1 MVVLLWPILWKYA
14 YTCMCMHLW
23 SYMYLYNASG
33 KVIGNRVYWI
43 GILYAYE
50 KNLYPI
56 NSFVQKHCHT
66 FFSYQVVATDADLA
80 EPYNLVVYDTA
91 GTARAEQYFDVDV
104 TSGIIFVKRD
114 LRFPT
119 SQTSEMFV
127 LDIQVSI
134 TEEFISITPLFVH
147 LPCWDIICTTV

>member
-1 MVVLLWPILWKYA
+1 MDLDYTLSQIYLMILSVAYSLKYA
-14 YTCMCMHLW
+14 Y
-23 SYMYLYNASG
+23 
-33 KVIGNRVYWI
+33 
-43 GILYAYE
+43 ILQ
-50 KNLYPI
+50 
-56 NSFVQKHCHT
+56 SHCFKSIVVL
-66 FFSYQVVATDADLA
+66 FFHWQVVATDADLA

-127 LDIQVSI
+127 LDIQVGI
-134 TEEFISITPLFVH
+134 ADIFIHLSLFVYH
-147 LPCWDIICTTV
+147 VWR

>member
-1 MVVLLWPILWKYA
+1 MIP
-14 YTCMCMHLW
+14 
-23 SYMYLYNASG
+23 
-33 KVIGNRVYWI
+33 
-43 GILYAYE
+43 
-50 KNLYPI
+50 
-56 NSFVQKHCHT
+56 
-66 FFSYQVVATDADLA
+66 FFHQVVATDADLA

-127 LDIQVSI
+127 LDIQVGI
-134 TEEFISITPLFVH
+134 ADIFIHLSLFVYH
-147 LPCWDIICTTV
+147 VWTQFVPQSLSCEIYKQV

>member
-1 MVVLLWPILWKYA
+1 M
-14 YTCMCMHLW
+14 
-23 SYMYLYNASG
+23 
-33 KVIGNRVYWI
+33 
-43 GILYAYE
+43 
-50 KNLYPI
+50 YPI
-56 NSFVQKHCHT
+56 NLFVQKHCHT
-66 FFSYQVVATDADLA
+66 FFSHQVVATDADLA

-127 LDIQVSI
+127 LDIQVGI
-134 TEEFISITPLFVH
+134 AEIFISITPLFCAPTLLGHNLYHCLKVNPY
-147 LPCWDIICTTV
+147 LNCVVRVIKN

>member
-1 MVVLLWPILWKYA
+1 M
-14 YTCMCMHLW
+14 
-23 SYMYLYNASG
+23 
-33 KVIGNRVYWI
+33 
-43 GILYAYE
+43 
-50 KNLYPI
+50 
-56 NSFVQKHCHT
+56 FVQKHCHT
-66 FFSYQVVATDADLA
+66 FFSHQVVATDADLA

-127 LDIQVSI
+127 LNIQVGI
-134 TEEFISITPLFVH
+134 AKKFISISPIFCVPT
-147 LPCWDIICTTV
+147 LPGHNLYHCLNVNPYLNCVVRVIKN